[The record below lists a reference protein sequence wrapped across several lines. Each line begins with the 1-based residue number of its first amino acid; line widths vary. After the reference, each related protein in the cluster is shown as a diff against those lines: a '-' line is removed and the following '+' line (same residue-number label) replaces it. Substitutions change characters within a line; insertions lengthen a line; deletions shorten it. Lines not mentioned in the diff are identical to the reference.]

1 MAKCKHRWKPQ
12 QRGKRTRLRSTRGVT
27 PALSAA
33 VESIRASELVLL
45 ITELWRMQQRAQQE
59 PVPERFALAL
69 ERSLERVMGLGFEIR
84 SLVGEPYDTHMSVTV
99 IDDRGG
105 EPKHVLECLTP
116 AIYYRGKLLER
127 ANVVIGGDTNG

>member
-1 MAKCKHRWKPQ
+1 MPLPIA
-12 QRGKRTRLRSTRGVT
+12 T
-27 PALSAA
+27 A
-33 VESIRASELVLL
+33 ESIRASELVLL
-45 ITELWRMQQRAQQE
+45 ITELWRMQQSTHRE
-59 PVPERFALAL
+59 PIPERFALAL

-84 SLVGEPYDTHMSVTV
+84 SLVGEPYDTHMNVVV